1 MIKIVLLDIDG
12 VLTNGK
18 VTMDSN
24 GNEYK
29 TIDFR
34 DIDAIFQMKRQGLKI
49 GFLTRE
55 ETKITSVFKKRFN
68 PDFFYYGCKDKT
80 KALKEII
87 SETGIALDEICF
99 TGDGKYDIEIMKLVK
114 FAACPSNATS
124 EVKRIANIHLK
135 RNGGDGCIWELM
147 EWIMDKKNHKD

>member
-34 DIDAIFQMKRQGLKI
+34 DIDAIFQMKHQGLKV
-49 GFLTRE
+49 GFLTGE
-55 ETKITSVFKKRFN
+55 EAQITSAFKERFN
-68 PDFFYYGCKDKT
+68 PNFFYTGCKDKT
-80 KALKEII
+80 KALKEIM
-87 SETGIALDEICF
+87 SETGVTLDQICY
-99 TGDGKYDIEIMKLVK
+99 TGDGKYDIQIMKLVK
-114 FAACPSNATS
+114 FAACPANAII
-124 EVKRIANIHLK
+124 EVREIANIHLK
-135 RNGGDGCIWELM
+135 REGGDGCIWELM